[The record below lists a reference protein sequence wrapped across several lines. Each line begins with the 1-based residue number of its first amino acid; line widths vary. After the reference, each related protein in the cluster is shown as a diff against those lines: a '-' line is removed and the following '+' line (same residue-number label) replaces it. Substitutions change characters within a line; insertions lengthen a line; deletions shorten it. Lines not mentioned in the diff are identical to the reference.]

1 MEIGLDQHAE
11 LVGDISSAA
20 SKELAIE
27 QVHLSNTASRTLKQK
42 WVICKPRFAHILSIS
57 VKRMNA
63 GFPLIFS
70 FM

>member
-27 QVHLSNTASRTLKQK
+27 QVHVVCMYYHTYIYMYIGR
-42 WVICKPRFAHILSIS
+42 ILSY
-57 VKRMNA
+57 M
-63 GFPLIFS
+63 
-70 FM
+70 

>member
-27 QVHLSNTASRTLKQK
+27 QVRVVCMHLPYVHVHWKSSVVRVTTNVRMSSRLS
-42 WVICKPRFAHILSIS
+42 KP
-57 VKRMNA
+57 
-63 GFPLIFS
+63 
-70 FM
+70 